1 MKFEGNFEVRLLL
14 DAIKDRFTRITKEK
28 LKEVDLDVVANLH
41 LAMANTVLSSV
52 VEKNTTKE
60 I

>member
-14 DAIKDRFTRITKEK
+14 DAIKVRFTRITKEK
-28 LKEVDLDVVANLH
+28 LKEVDHDVVANLH